1 MVEPAKLRRSD
12 YMILAAF
19 ASVAVIILYNA
30 IGGVLEAPRD
40 ESVHPGVTERPEH
53 SIAVLPFVNISNDP
67 D

>member
-1 MVEPAKLRRSD
+1 
-12 YMILAAF
+12 MILAAF
-19 ASVAVIILYNA
+19 ASVAVVILYSA

-53 SIAVLPFVNISNDP
+53 SIAGLPFVNISNDP